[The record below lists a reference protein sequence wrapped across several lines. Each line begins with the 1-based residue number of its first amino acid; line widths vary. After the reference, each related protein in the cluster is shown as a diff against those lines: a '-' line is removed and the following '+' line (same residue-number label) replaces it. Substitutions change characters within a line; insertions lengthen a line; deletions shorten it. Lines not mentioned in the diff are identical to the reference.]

1 MPRPAAIVAAIVAAV
16 VAAAAGVAM
25 AGPVLP
31 QGRTVQPIPTRPRA
45 ESREPVPA
53 ELAPPLPAREECEL
67 SVRAVAAAYGSADL
81 EPLLHERF
89 PNRNELLDA
98 LDRLNLRVTG
108 IELVVESI
116 ESLRVLPWQAAGR
129 RRGGETGILT
139 ADCIVDL
146 RTRLVFDDLETG
158 ERTVT
163 DPART
168 EWRLRF
174 TAEEGE

>member
-1 MPRPAAIVAAIVAAV
+1 MPRPAAIVAAV
-16 VAAAAGVAM
+16 VAAAAAGAGM
-25 AGPVLP
+25 AGPLPP
-31 QGRTVQPIPTRPRA
+31 QGRTVQPIPTRPRT
-45 ESREPVPA
+45 ESSAPVPA
-53 ELAPPLPAREECEL
+53 DLAPPLPTREECEL
-67 SVRAVAAAYGSADL
+67 SARAVAAAYGSTDL

-89 PNRNELLDA
+89 PNREELLDA
-98 LDRLNLRVTG
+98 LDRLNLRATG
-108 IELVVESI
+108 IELEVESI

-163 DPART
+163 DPARA

-174 TAEEGE
+174 TAEAEEGG